1 MIVRLLITLALL
13 IFFYLRRTGMFFGEV
28 CDKSSIKEKEK
39 DTNLHS
45 SDIYTYALMIVILL
59 FLRKFKCF
67 LFDTYIYRFLSIDI
81 NSINLIND
89 LKILYIITTY
99 FIVK

>member
-1 MIVRLLITLALL
+1 
-13 IFFYLRRTGMFFGEV
+13 
-28 CDKSSIKEKEK
+28 
-39 DTNLHS
+39 
-45 SDIYTYALMIVILL
+45 MIVILL

-81 NSINLIND
+81 DSINLIND
-89 LKILYIITTY
+89 LKILYITTTYY

>member
-59 FLRKFKCF
+59 FFASSSVF
-67 LFDTYIYRFLSIDI
+67 Y
-81 NSINLIND
+81 LIHISTD
-89 LKILYIITTY
+89 FYQ
-99 FIVK
+99 